1 MKGNGE
7 ENGKD
12 WRTIGLF
19 KKSERSLKET
29 IRPICSLS
37 LSHSHPHSL
46 FRIQTGKGIP
56 SRVDGR
62 SESKMKKKKRKTSW
76 KNPKRTGIRVR
87 ALRNDG
93 QTIRK
98 ASDSTNNA
106 KYGADN
112 DGLAWVNHVTRVHRA
127 DVGKSFCKWTLE
139 RERERERGVCRPFT
153 DQRGLLRRGW
163 TRVSMPMDN
172 PALSLLLVQQ
182 STQRKR
188 EIPCGVSSGESTRPC
203 THRRLSNEG
212 ERYRGREEGAS
223 VHSRQL
229 YLSLSLSL
237 V

>member
-1 MKGNGE
+1 M
-7 ENGKD
+7 
-12 WRTIGLF
+12 
-19 KKSERSLKET
+19 
-29 IRPICSLS
+29 
-37 LSHSHPHSL
+37 
-46 FRIQTGKGIP
+46 
-56 SRVDGR
+56 
-62 SESKMKKKKRKTSW
+62 
-76 KNPKRTGIRVR
+76 
-87 ALRNDG
+87 
-93 QTIRK
+93 
-98 ASDSTNNA
+98 DS
-106 KYGADN
+106 
-112 DGLAWVNHVTRVHRA
+112 
-127 DVGKSFCKWTLE
+127 LE